1 MKRTKQILH
10 ALVFPPIALFLL
22 LVPLSFA
29 LLVYAFVF
37 ADGKGILSYFAYSL
51 SAYTLAVLCTQTP
64 RLIRFFRKIQR
75 ENHYIKRYLQDEV
88 LRIRI
93 SLYSGLF
100 VSTVYAVFQLGLGC
114 FHRSLWFCA
123 LAAYYILLTLVRFF
137 LLRDIKSLSE
147 KKDLVA
153 EYKRYR
159 FCGILL
165 LAMHLV
171 LAVIVAYITRQNRG
185 LSHHPVTTIAIAT
198 YTFGALTMAII
209 TLVKYRKYQ
218 HPLLSAATIT
228 RLAAASVSLL
238 TLETAMFSAFGAEN
252 SERLRQIMTA
262 ATGTCICLFFLLIAL
277 YMILHATKQ
286 LKYNQIQSR

>member
-22 LVPLSFA
+22 LVPLSCA

-51 SAYTLAVLCTQTP
+51 SAYTLAALCTQTP
-64 RLIRFFRKIQR
+64 RLIGFFQKIQR
-75 ENHYIKRYLQDEV
+75 ENHYIKRYWQDEV

-114 FHRSLWFCA
+114 YHRSLWFCA

-165 LAMHLV
+165 LAMNLA

-185 LSHHPVTTIAIAT
+185 FSHHPVTTIAIAT
-198 YTFGALTMAII
+198 YTFGTFTMAII
-209 TLVKYRKYQ
+209 TLVEYRKYQ
-218 HPLLSAATIT
+218 RPLLSAVTIT

-238 TLETAMFSAFGAEN
+238 TLESAMFSAFGAE
-252 SERLRQIMTA
+252 SSDTLRRIMTA
-262 ATGTCICLFFLLIAL
+262 ATGACVCLFFLLIAL

-286 LKYNQIQSR
+286 IKHNQIHSR

>member
-1 MKRTKQILH
+1 MKRTKQLLH

-114 FHRSLWFCA
+114 YHRSLWFCA

-137 LLRDIKSLSE
+137 LLRDVKSLSE

-165 LAMHLV
+165 LAMNLA
-171 LAVIVAYITRQNRG
+171 LAVIVAYITRHNRG
-185 LSHHPVTTIAIAT
+185 FSHHPITTIAIAT
-198 YTFGALTMAII
+198 YTFGAFTMAII
-209 TLVKYRKYQ
+209 TLVEYRKYQ
-218 HPLLSAATIT
+218 RPLLSAVTIT

-238 TLETAMFSAFGAEN
+238 TLESAMFSAFG
-252 SERLRQIMTA
+252 SESSDTLRRILTA
-262 ATGTCICLFFLLIAL
+262 ATGACVCLFFLLIAL

-286 LKYNQIQSR
+286 IKHNQFHSR